1 MFVHA
6 GCADRRMW
14 QAQFEALAAR
24 YRVIRYDWRGRGESA
39 DAAGEVVHHRDLIDL
54 MDELGV
60 GRAAV
65 VGASDGGRI
74 ALDAVLTAP
83 DRFAALVLIAAGL
96 SGHRWPD
103 SMVERARQCLH
114 GAVPAERLRRYEEG
128 AAEWID
134 PADLDAVA
142 EAEAEFLVAG
152 EGRDRTALRPEVW
165 EPAVAMNRLT
175 RERMWSG
182 PPSVEPRSRPA
193 AKERLAEVATPTLVI
208 SGLADVP
215 EILEVSALLARGI
228 AGARRL
234 ELPDTGHLPPLERPS
249 EVTAALEEFLG
260 SLGYGSFGYR
270 SLGYGSL
277 GYDSSGYGG

>member
-39 DAAGEVVHHRDLIDL
+39 DAAGEVAHPHDLIGL
-54 MDELGV
+54 MDELGIR
-60 GRAAV
+60 RAAV

-96 SGHRWPD
+96 SGHRWPG

-142 EAEAEFLVAG
+142 AAEAEFLVAG

-165 EPAVAMNRLT
+165 ELAVAMNRLT
-175 RERMWSG
+175 RERMWRG
-182 PPSVEPRSRPA
+182 PRSAEPRSAEPRPAEPRSRPRPA
-193 AKERLAEVATPTLVI
+193 AKERLAEVTAPTLVI

-215 EILEVSALLARGI
+215 EIQEVSALLARGI
-228 AGARRL
+228 PGARRL
-234 ELPDTGHLPPLERPS
+234 DLPDTGHLPPLERPS
-249 EVTAALEEFLG
+249 EITAALEEF
-260 SLGYGSFGYR
+260 F
-270 SLGYGSL
+270 
-277 GYDSSGYGG
+277 DSVGYGG